1 VVKAA
6 NAERAPVAVI
16 DIGSNS
22 VLLLVLAADSRVLS
36 DEARVTRLGAGVF
49 ASGSLDPAAVERT
62 LAAIRELS
70 PTARGLGATPVVAVG
85 TEALRRARDAS
96 AFLERLR
103 DEGLVDTA
111 RVLDPEEEAEL
122 SLEASRR
129 ERPRGAVCVVD
140 VGGGST
146 EVCWVDSGGSSLGL
160 SLPVGS
166 VRLTERHIRSD
177 PPEPAQL
184 ARVRE
189 EVAAETG
196 SLPAGL
202 ARSCEVVAVAG
213 TATTLAALE
222 LELARYDGSRVEG
235 LALGRERLRAW
246 IERLARLTT
255 PERRALP
262 GMDPGRADV
271 IVAGL
276 LALEGTLVALGA
288 RRFRVSER
296 GVRHGVAIRLLAGA
310 DPV

>member
-146 EVCWVDSGGSSLGL
+146 EVCWVDSGGSPS
-160 SLPVGS
+160 
-166 VRLTERHIRSD
+166 RRSW
-177 PPEPAQL
+177 PASGK
-184 ARVRE
+184 R
-189 EVAAETG
+189 
-196 SLPAGL
+196 
-202 ARSCEVVAVAG
+202 
-213 TATTLAALE
+213 
-222 LELARYDGSRVEG
+222 
-235 LALGRERLRAW
+235 
-246 IERLARLTT
+246 
-255 PERRALP
+255 
-262 GMDPGRADV
+262 
-271 IVAGL
+271 
-276 LALEGTLVALGA
+276 
-288 RRFRVSER
+288 
-296 GVRHGVAIRLLAGA
+296 
-310 DPV
+310 

>member
-1 VVKAA
+1 
-6 NAERAPVAVI
+6 
-16 DIGSNS
+16 
-22 VLLLVLAADSRVLS
+22 
-36 DEARVTRLGAGVF
+36 
-49 ASGSLDPAAVERT
+49 
-62 LAAIRELS
+62 
-70 PTARGLGATPVVAVG
+70 
-85 TEALRRARDAS
+85 
-96 AFLERLR
+96 
-103 DEGLVDTA
+103 
-111 RVLDPEEEAEL
+111 
-122 SLEASRR
+122 
-129 ERPRGAVCVVD
+129 
-140 VGGGST
+140 
-146 EVCWVDSGGSSLGL
+146 
-160 SLPVGS
+160 
-166 VRLTERHIRSD
+166 
-177 PPEPAQL
+177 
-184 ARVRE
+184 
-189 EVAAETG
+189 
-196 SLPAGL
+196 
-202 ARSCEVVAVAG
+202 VVAVAG